1 MNFGQ
6 SGPDREATMADG
18 VRKRAMLR
26 QEQVIKQAEAAERP
40 TTRSTN
46 KGKKTTK
53 KVDTKP
59 PPIRPG
65 DTYMYK
71 GKKYTVKSVAKSG
84 RSVQPVNGPKAS
96 RRDVYKYR
104 ISYAL

>member
-1 MNFGQ
+1 
-6 SGPDREATMADG
+6 MAES
-18 VRKRAMLR
+18 VRKRATLR
-26 QEQVIKQAEAAERP
+26 QEQVVERAEAAEATR
-40 TTRSTN
+40 TTRSMS
-46 KGKKTTK
+46 KKKKTTK
-53 KVDTKP
+53 STDTKP

-84 RSVQPVNGPKAS
+84 RSVQPINGPKAS

-104 ISYAL
+104 ISYAS